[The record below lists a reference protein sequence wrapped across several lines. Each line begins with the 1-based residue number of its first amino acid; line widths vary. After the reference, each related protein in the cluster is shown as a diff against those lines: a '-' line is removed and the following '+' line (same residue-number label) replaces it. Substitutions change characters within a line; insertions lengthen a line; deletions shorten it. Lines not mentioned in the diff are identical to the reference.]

1 MEIKECVKIYDE
13 VMPLNILSNLIRIL
27 NKVKFEDAGII
38 GNNKDSGKINK
49 NIRKTKNFNFTFM
62 QDHSL
67 TITHWHNLLH
77 NIFNNFVLKFKE
89 DLKLKEL
96 PLQKINDIIGL
107 KYENTGFYTWH
118 TDHHGLFPRTL
129 SCILLLNNDYEG
141 GNLCFRNPDG
151 SGEWEVEVKPNRLII
166 WPSNFM
172 FPHSVKPVTKGVR
185 YSIVAWFV

>member
-38 GNNKDSGKINK
+38 GNNKERGKINK

-62 QDHSL
+62 QEHSL

-77 NIFNNFVLKFKE
+77 NIFNNFVTRYKE
-89 DLKLKEL
+89 DLKLKEI

-107 KYENTGFYTWH
+107 K
-118 TDHHGLFPRTL
+118 LFL
-129 SCILLLNNDYEG
+129 NYLHILLKDLLLNNYLNCLD
-141 GNLCFRNPDG
+141 
-151 SGEWEVEVKPNRLII
+151 KQ
-166 WPSNFM
+166 
-172 FPHSVKPVTKGVR
+172 
-185 YSIVAWFV
+185 